1 MYKIKV
7 KSRHDSHKVIRDNLP
22 LLPFL
27 GVVRFGS
34 VTEVPGALAE
44 CNTIIAVQTAMDKR
58 KMKRK
63 FDDLNVIHAAWR
75 ETPDDFLDNPLKYPV
90 VIKNP
95 LGSGGTGVYLI
106 KDKEQFDSWRAK
118 PNHQHDNYIFEA
130 FHDYGHEFR
139 LNCTQDECFLAT
151 RKVLKPGE
159 VKNVWKKGGD
169 NCVWLGEDNP
179 KFEKPANWDDIVKGA
194 CLAVRACGLDI
205 GGVDVKVQKNYDKNG
220 KFREAPEWFVIECNS
235 APSSHGNKTQKAY
248 IEAIVEILKKKHGD
262 LA

>member
-34 VTEVPGALAE
+34 VTEVPGAQAE
-44 CNTIIAVQTAMDKR
+44 CNTITAIETAMDKR
-58 KMKRK
+58 KMKIC
-63 FDDLNVIHAAWR
+63 FDAYNVIHAAWR
-75 ETPDDFLDNPLKYPV
+75 KTPQEFKAMPLKFPV
-90 VIKNP
+90 VAKNP

-106 KDKEQFDSWRAK
+106 KDEDHFKDWREK
-118 PNHQHDNYIFEA
+118 HTHDNYIFEA

-139 LNCTQDECFLAT
+139 LNCTQDKCIIAT

-159 VKNVWKKGGD
+159 TKNTWKKGGD
-169 NCVWLGEDNP
+169 NCVWLGEDNE
-179 KFEKPANWDDIVKGA
+179 KFEKPGNWGDIVKQS
-194 CLAVRACGLDI
+194 CLAVKATGLDL

-220 KFREAPEWFVIECNS
+220 KFRQAPEFFIIEVNS
-235 APSSHGNKTQKAY
+235 APSTFGPKTQKAY
-248 IEAIVEILKKKHGD
+248 MEAILGILNKKH
-262 LA
+262 LQH